1 MQYHCNILTNQS
13 VYCLCRWVWFREN
26 INEIEKAM
34 KKLTSGIP
42 VSYRQEIGGGYF
54 VSVTSGFYCVGIRK
68 FFIPHGETEMR
79 AKRQGLAVR
88 LREWSNLKTIMAA
101 IDDAHPTLATS
112 VLCYQRDDHMNQLGA
127 LQCSECNPF
136 RREVW

>member
-1 MQYHCNILTNQS
+1 
-13 VYCLCRWVWFREN
+13 
-26 INEIEKAM
+26 M

-54 VSVTSGFYCVGIRK
+54 VSVTSG
-68 FFIPHGETEMR
+68 ETEMR
-79 AKRQGLAVR
+79 ATRQGLAVR

-112 VLCYQRDDHMNQLGA
+112 VPCYQRDDHMNQLGA